1 MLETTAAGGAKSSQA
16 GRSVAAKPCDFCK
29 SAPAV
34 LFCRKDTAFFC
45 TACDTKL
52 HGQTKHERVW
62 MCEVCEQAPA
72 SVTCKADAAVMCVTC
87 DRDIHSANPLARRHV
102 RIPVVPFYNS
112 GEFVNLTDTVSG
124 YRSKEDDDNRQIS
137 RNMTNIDHPQSV
149 DLSSADDFLFNFGF
163 RINDSVN
170 DAVVPVQSPAE
181 LVSDHRSTG
190 NRYEI
195 NFNRCVSNNT
205 CNKRNSQSHNV
216 SSPSSS
222 MENTVLDVSKV
233 KRFSAKDREARVLRY
248 REKRKRR
255 KFEKKIRYAS
265 RKAYAE
271 MRPRIKGRFAKR
283 TEMATVFDRDRW
295 WFSAESS
302 GNGCGA
308 AGVEYGVVPSF

>member
-1 MLETTAAGGAKSSQA
+1 MLETTAAGGAKSSPA
-16 GRSVAAKPCDFCK
+16 ARTVAAKPCDFCK

-87 DRDIHSANPLARRHV
+87 DRDIHSANPLGRRHV

-112 GEFVNLTDTVSG
+112 GEPVVNLTDTVSG
-124 YRSKEDDDNRQIS
+124 YKSKEDDYNHEIS
-137 RNMTNIDHPQSV
+137 RNMKKIDAQSVMKSV
-149 DLSSADDFLFNFGF
+149 DLSSGDDFPFNFGF
-163 RINDSVN
+163 RFNDSVN

-216 SSPSSS
+216 SSSSL

-283 TEMATVFDRDRW
+283 TEMMTVFDRDRW
-295 WFSAESS
+295 WSI
-302 GNGCGA
+302 GNGCG